1 VRQTVAGIVVA
12 TTGLA
17 GLAILASSLALT
29 AAFAQPAPEAVRFQA
44 IDVYV
49 ESAEPLAAWQFELT
63 ETTGAMTVVGVE
75 NGDSA
80 AYRDAPYF
88 DLDAVREDR
97 ADRIVVADFSLA
109 GVGELP
115 VGRTR
120 IATVHVR
127 LSGGQAP
134 DFNLQLIAAGD
145 IDGHAIPAVADLEF
159 DNGRTQ

>member
-1 VRQTVAGIVVA
+1 MRQSIIGIVLAA
-12 TTGLA
+12 TGMLTTA
-17 GLAILASSLALT
+17 GLGISFAM
-29 AAFAQPAPEAVRFQA
+29 AQPAPASVRFTA
-44 IDVYV
+44 IDVYI

-63 ETTGAMTVVGVE
+63 ERTGSMTVVGVE

-80 AYRDAPYF
+80 AYRDAPYY

-97 ADRIVVADFSLA
+97 ADRIVVADYSLA
-109 GVGELP
+109 ARNDLP

-127 LSGGQAP
+127 LIGGQAP
-134 DFNLQLIAAGD
+134 DFDLQLIAAGN
-145 IDGHAIPAVADLEF
+145 IDGRAIPAEANLEF